1 MWVTTPDKYLSARFC
16 TNLLGRMHLDDGHK
30 KAVVYPPS
38 SATCGYLLRLGIL
51 GPRRFAIYV
60 LELFE
65 EFCIVLGPF
74 RR

>member
-1 MWVTTPDKYLSARFC
+1 
-16 TNLLGRMHLDDGHK
+16 MHLDDGHK

-38 SATCGYLLRLGIL
+38 SATCGYLLGLGIL